1 VVEMLS
7 VNLKALPIVKEMME
21 KKEELRIEV
30 KTLENGAKVIDCGVN
45 VPGSFEAGKAFTK
58 VCLGGLAEVGIALEE
73 GLSNE
78 ISLPS
83 VKVVTSHPAVSTLGS
98 QKAGWVVKVG
108 KYFAMGSGPARA
120 LAKMPKSTYEEI
132 DYEDNADVAIL
143 CLESSKLPDEDVAQY
158 VADKCGVEVEN
169 VYLLVAPTASLVG
182 SIQISGRVVENGTYK
197 MLEVLNFDVKK
208 VKYAAGIAP
217 IAPIVGDDLVMMGA
231 TNDMVLY
238 GGKTYYYIE
247 GEEGD
252 DIEELCKKLP
262 SSASPDYGK
271 PFLEVFKAAN
281 YDFYK
286 IDKGIFAPAVVTLND
301 IRTGKVVSSGKIDVE
316 IIKRSLN
323 YKRI

>member
-1 VVEMLS
+1 MLS

>member
-1 VVEMLS
+1 MLS
-7 VNLKALPIVKEMME
+7 VNLKALPIVEDMIE
-21 KKEELRIEV
+21 RREELNIEV

-73 GLSNE
+73 GLNE
-78 ISLPS
+78 ELSLPS
-83 VKVVTSHPAVSTLGS
+83 IKVITSHPAVSTLGS

-108 KYFAMGSGPARA
+108 NYFAMGSGPARA
-120 LAKMPKSTYEEI
+120 LARIPKSTYEKI
-132 DYEDNADVAIL
+132 GYEDNAQVAIL
-143 CLESSKLPDEDVAQY
+143 CLEASKLPDEEVAQY
-158 VADKCGVEVEN
+158 VAEKCGVEVEN

-208 VKYAAGIAP
+208 VKYGAGIAP

-238 GGKTYYYIE
+238 GGKTYYYLE
-247 GEEGD
+247 SDEGD
-252 DIEELCKKLP
+252 DIEELCRKLP
-262 SSASPDYGK
+262 SCASPDYGK

-286 IDKGIFAPAVVTLND
+286 IDKGIFAPALVTLND
-301 IRTGKVVSSGKIDVE
+301 MRTGKLVSSGKINVE
-316 IIKRSLN
+316 VIKRSLN
-323 YKRI
+323 YKRV

>member
-1 VVEMLS
+1 MLS

-158 VADKCGVEVEN
+158 IADKCGVEVEN

>member
-1 VVEMLS
+1 MEMLS

-73 GLSNE
+73 GLNSEE

-83 VKVVTSHPAVSTLGS
+83 IKVVTSHPAVSTLGS

-132 DYEDNADVAIL
+132 GYEDNADVAIL

-247 GEEGD
+247 SEEGD
-252 DIEELCKKLP
+252 DIEELCRKLP

-301 IRTGKVVSSGKIDVE
+301 IRTGKVVSSGKVDVE
-316 IIKRSLN
+316 VIKRSLN

>member
-1 VVEMLS
+1 MLS
-7 VNLKALPIVKEMME
+7 VNLRALSIVEEMI
-21 KKEELRIEV
+21 KKKDELNIEV
-30 KTLENGAKVIDCGVN
+30 KTLENGAKVIDCGIN

-58 VCLGGLAEVGIALEE
+58 VCLGGLADVGIALDE
-73 GLSNE
+73 GLNNE
-78 ISLPS
+78 LALPS
-83 VKVVTSHPAVSTLGS
+83 VKVITSHPAVATLGS
-98 QKAGWVVKVG
+98 QKAGWAIKVG

-132 DYEDNADVAIL
+132 GYEDNADVAIL
-143 CLESSKLPDEDVAQY
+143 CLESSKLPNEDVAQY
-158 VADKCGVEVEN
+158 IADKCGVNVEN

-208 VKYAAGIAP
+208 VKYAVGIAP

-247 GEEGD
+247 SDEGD
-252 DIEELCKKLP
+252 NIEDLCKNLP
-262 SSASPDYGK
+262 SSASSDYGK
-271 PFLEVFKAAN
+271 PFLEVFKSAN

-286 IDKGIFAPAVVTLND
+286 IDKGMFAPAVVTIND
-301 IRTGKVVSSGKIDVE
+301 IRTGKVVSSGKINVE
-316 IIKRSLN
+316 VIKRSLN
-323 YKRI
+323 YRTI

>member
-1 VVEMLS
+1 MLS

-73 GLSNE
+73 GLNSEE

-83 VKVVTSHPAVSTLGS
+83 IKVVTSHPAVSTLGS

-132 DYEDNADVAIL
+132 GYEDNADVAIL

-247 GEEGD
+247 SEEGD
-252 DIEELCKKLP
+252 DIEELCRKLP

-301 IRTGKVVSSGKIDVE
+301 IRTGKVVSSGKVDVE
-316 IIKRSLN
+316 VIKRSLN

>member
-1 VVEMLS
+1 MMLS
-7 VNLKALPIVKEMME
+7 VNLKALPIVEEMIK
-21 KKEELRIEV
+21 KKEELNIEV

-58 VCLGGLAEVGIALEE
+58 VCLGGLADVGIALDE
-73 GLSNE
+73 GLNSE
-78 ISLPS
+78 LALPS
-83 VKVVTSHPAVSTLGS
+83 VKVITSHPAVATLGS
-98 QKAGWVVKVG
+98 QKAGWAIKVG

-132 DYEDNADVAIL
+132 GYEDNADVAVL
-143 CLESSKLPDEDVAQY
+143 CLESSKLPNEDVAQY
-158 VADKCGVEVEN
+158 IADKCGVDVEK
-169 VYLLVAPTASLVG
+169 VYLLVAPTSSLVG

-208 VKYAAGIAP
+208 VKYAVGIAP

-247 GEEGD
+247 SDEGD

-286 IDKGIFAPAVVTLND
+286 IDKGMFAPAVVTIND
-301 IRTGKVVSSGKIDVE
+301 IRTGKLVSSGEINVE
-316 IIKRSLN
+316 VIKKSLN
-323 YKRI
+323 YRTI